1 MTPLTSLITCFLV
14 AIVVPVAPQG
24 LDFTLYICTSLG
36 NCQPEQTK
44 LLADYYYVCEDQV
57 TCNEVL
63 QSFSLPH
70 ILISIIIDEH
80 HEIN

>member
-1 MTPLTSLITCFLV
+1 MV
-14 AIVVPVAPQG
+14 AIAVPVTPQG
-24 LDFTLYICTSLG
+24 LDFTLYMCTTPG
-36 NCQPEQTK
+36 NCQPEQTRF
-44 LLADYYYVCEDQV
+44 LADWNLVCEDQV